1 VIVVKFGGTSVADA
15 AAIARAAA
23 ITRSRA
29 PRRPV
34 VVVSALARA
43 TNELLAAAEQA
54 AQGQLIV
61 ALRGIEGLRERHLVE
76 ADALLG
82 NGGDADDVRAELSA
96 MCDELASLSEA
107 LSVLGHLTPR
117 SLDAIAAYGEL
128 LSAALVQAAFR
139 RYDLPADLVDARD
152 VMVTDELHTR
162 AVPDLD
168 AITENA
174 RRVLLPMLSQ
184 GRLPV
189 VGGFIGRSPG
199 GVTTTIGR
207 GGGDFSAALL
217 GAALGAEAIEIWTD
231 VDGMLTADPR
241 VVERARL
248 IEVIRFDEAAELA
261 TFGAKVLHP
270 STIAP
275 AVQRGIPVFIF
286 NSRRPEG
293 RGTRITAD
301 APRRAVSAIAGKGNV
316 TVIKVNSSRMLL
328 APGFLRTLFEVFERH
343 HTSVDVVAT
352 SEVSVS
358 VTVDDPSRLDA
369 LLVDLRALGD
379 VSIERQRAVVAV
391 VGAGLGGDSTTM
403 ARALGALRG
412 LRVHMISL
420 SATEINLTI
429 IIDGDRLGD
438 AMCALHAEF
447 FDRPPEAA

>member
-1 VIVVKFGGTSVADA
+1 MIVVKFGGTSVADA

-29 PRRPV
+29 TRQPV

-61 ALRGIEGLRERHLVE
+61 ALRGIEGLRDRHLSE
-76 ADALLG
+76 AHALLG
-82 NGGDADDVRAELSA
+82 EGADADEVRGELSA

-128 LSAALVQAAFR
+128 LSAALVHAAFR
-139 RYDLPADLVDARD
+139 RYGLSAELVDARD

-162 AVPDLD
+162 AVPDLG
-168 AITENA
+168 AITERA
-174 RRVLLPMLSQ
+174 RRVIAPMLAH
-184 GRLPV
+184 GRVPV
-189 VGGFIGRSPG
+189 VGGFIGRSPA

-217 GAALGAEAIEIWTD
+217 GAALGADAIEIWTD

-241 VVERARL
+241 VVSGARL
-248 IEVIRFDEAAELA
+248 IDEIRFDEAAELA

-301 APRRAVSAIAGKGNV
+301 APRRAVRAIAGKGNV
-316 TVIKVNSSRMLL
+316 TVIKVTSSRMLL

-379 VSIERQRAVVAV
+379 VSIERQRAVVAM
-391 VGAGLGGDSTTM
+391 VGAGLAGDSTTM
-403 ARALGALRG
+403 ARALGALHG
-412 LRVHMISL
+412 MRVHMISL

-429 IIDGDRLGD
+429 IIDGDRLGE
-438 AMCALHAEF
+438 AMRALHAEF
-447 FDRPPEAA
+447 FDRPEAA

>member
-29 PRRPV
+29 PRHPV

-54 AQGQLIV
+54 ARGQLIV
-61 ALRGIEGLRERHLVE
+61 ALRGIEGLRSRHLSE
-76 ADALLG
+76 AQALLG
-82 NGGDADDVRAELSA
+82 EGGDADDVRAELSA

-128 LSAALVQAAFR
+128 LAAALVHAAFR
-139 RYDLPADLVDARD
+139 RYDLPVELVDARD
-152 VMVTDELHTR
+152 VVVTDELHTR
-162 AVPDLD
+162 AVPDLE
-168 AITENA
+168 AITERA
-174 RRVLLPMLSQ
+174 RRVIAPIVAQ
-184 GRLPV
+184 GRVPV
-189 VGGFIGRSPG
+189 VGGFIGRSPA

-217 GAALGAEAIEIWTD
+217 GAALGADAIEIWTD

-241 VVERARL
+241 VVSGARL
-248 IEVIRFDEAAELA
+248 IEEIRFDEAAELA

-369 LLVDLRALGD
+369 LLVELRALGD

-403 ARALGALRG
+403 ARALGALHG
-412 LRVHMISL
+412 MRVHMISL

-429 IIDGDRLGD
+429 IIDGDRLGE
-438 AMCALHAEF
+438 AMRALHAEF
-447 FDRPPEAA
+447 FDRPEAA

>member
-1 VIVVKFGGTSVADA
+1 MIVVKFGGTSVADA

-29 PRRPV
+29 PRHPV

-54 AQGQLIV
+54 ARGQLIV
-61 ALRGIEGLRERHLVE
+61 ALRGIEGLRDRHLSE
-76 ADALLG
+76 AQALLG
-82 NGGDADDVRAELSA
+82 EGGDADDVRAELSA

-128 LSAALVQAAFR
+128 LSAALVHAAFR
-139 RYDLPADLVDARD
+139 RYDLPVELVDPRD
-152 VMVTDELHTR
+152 VVVTDELHTR

-168 AITENA
+168 AITERA
-174 RRVLLPMLSQ
+174 RRVIAPIVAQ
-184 GRLPV
+184 GRVPV
-189 VGGFIGRSPG
+189 VGGFIGRSPA

-217 GAALGAEAIEIWTD
+217 GAALGADAIEIWTD

-241 VVERARL
+241 VVSGARL
-248 IEVIRFDEAAELA
+248 IEEIRFDEAAELA

-369 LLVDLRALGD
+369 LLVELRALGD

-403 ARALGALRG
+403 ARALGALHG
-412 LRVHMISL
+412 MRVHMISL

-429 IIDGDRLGD
+429 IIDGDRLGE
-438 AMCALHAEF
+438 AMRALHAEF
-447 FDRPPEAA
+447 FDRPEAA

>member
-29 PRRPV
+29 PRHPV

-54 AQGQLIV
+54 ARGQLIV
-61 ALRGIEGLRERHLVE
+61 ALRGIEGLRDRHLSE
-76 ADALLG
+76 SQALLG
-82 NGGDADDVRAELSA
+82 EGGDADDVRADLSA

-128 LSAALVQAAFR
+128 LSAALVHAAFR
-139 RYDLPADLVDARD
+139 RYDLPVELVDPRD
-152 VMVTDELHTR
+152 VVVTDELHTR

-168 AITENA
+168 AITERA
-174 RRVLLPMLSQ
+174 RRVIAPIVAQ
-184 GRLPV
+184 GRVPV
-189 VGGFIGRSPG
+189 VGGFIGRSPA

-217 GAALGAEAIEIWTD
+217 GAALGADAIEIWTD

-241 VVERARL
+241 VVSGARL
-248 IEVIRFDEAAELA
+248 IEEIRFDEAAELA

-369 LLVDLRALGD
+369 LLVELRALGD
-379 VSIERQRAVVAV
+379 VSVERQRAVVAV

-403 ARALGALRG
+403 GRALGALHGMRFFINASG
-412 LRVHMISL
+412 T
-420 SATEINLTI
+420 TEINLTI
-429 IIDGDRLGD
+429 IIDGDRLGE
-438 AMCALHAEF
+438 AMRALHAEF
-447 FDRPPEAA
+447 FERPEAA